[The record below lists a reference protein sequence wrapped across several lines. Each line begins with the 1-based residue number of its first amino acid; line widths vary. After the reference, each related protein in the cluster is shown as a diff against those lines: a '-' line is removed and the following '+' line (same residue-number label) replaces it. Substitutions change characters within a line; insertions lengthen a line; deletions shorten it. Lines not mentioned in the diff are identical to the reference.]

1 MIEMYCTVAHDI
13 IGSCT
18 PRVRLDLKFQL
29 PGATSM
35 ELAPF
40 SAHASCLR
48 RIVVV
53 ICVQWPVSG
62 PQVGM
67 RLDLDSESTRTR
79 SPSAA

>member
-1 MIEMYCTVAHDI
+1 VIEMYCTVAHGI

-35 ELAPF
+35 EVAPF

-53 ICVQWPVSG
+53 ICVQ
-62 PQVGM
+62 
-67 RLDLDSESTRTR
+67 
-79 SPSAA
+79 